1 MEVSTVSVSNAY
13 VVGYGMID
21 ALGSHPSQCF
31 EGMIDHKD
39 YAMKLDF
46 MGDHKIQ
53 YGIPCHHDTV
63 LPEGFAPKK
72 LKNMTRAQ
80 ELAIHAVDQALKH
93 SNLPHSSNVAVIMS
107 SCSNDVETLDANFQ
121 RLKDNKRVNPFTIV
135 NRIPDMIAGQI
146 CTYYQ
151 FHGASVA
158 LQASCATG
166 MYSIDYA
173 MRILDEYDYVIVGG
187 ADAGVFEIA
196 LKYFSSI
203 GALGNHNCP
212 FDEER
217 EGFVMGEGAGVMILQ
232 SMEKV
237 QEYGSKIHAKLFPV
251 GSATD
256 GFDLTSPA
264 SDGRGAKIA
273 LNKALSKLPTKKID
287 MVSAHA
293 TSTPVG
299 DIVEYNVI
307 KEFFNNIPMYAPK
320 SKIGH
325 TLGASGILECI
336 YSIESMKNRVIP
348 RCYNLKNCSYDIDNI
363 LVKDAVKLSG
373 VDTLRTMNNSFG
385 FGGKC
390 ASQVV
395 EVSWF
400 YP

>member
-1 MEVSTVSVSNAY
+1 VSVSNAY

-21 ALGSHPSQCF
+21 ALGNTPSQCF
-31 EGMIDHKD
+31 EGLIDHKD
-39 YAMKLDF
+39 YTMELDF

-53 YGIPCHHDTV
+53 YGIPCHHDTL

-72 LKNMTRAQ
+72 LKTMTRAQ
-80 ELAIHAVDQALKH
+80 ELALHAVDQALKH
-93 SNLPHSSNVAVIMS
+93 SNLPHSSNVAVIIS
-107 SCSNDVETLDANFQ
+107 SCSNDVEALDANYQ
-121 RLKDNKRVNPFTIV
+121 KLKDNKRVNPFTIV
-135 NRIPDMIAGQI
+135 NRIPDMIVGHI
-146 CTYYQ
+146 CTHYQ
-151 FHGASVA
+151 FHGASLA

-187 ADAGVFEIA
+187 SDAGVFEMA

-203 GALGNHNCP
+203 GALGNKNCP
-212 FDEER
+212 FDDNR
-217 EGFVMGEGAGVMILQ
+217 EGFVMGEGAGVLILQ

-251 GSATD
+251 GAATD

-264 SDGRGAKIA
+264 TDGRGAKIA
-273 LNKALSKLPTKKID
+273 MNKALSKLYNKKID

-293 TSTPVG
+293 TSTPAG
-299 DIVEYNVI
+299 DIVEYNTI
-307 KEFFNNIPMYAPK
+307 IEQLGDIPIYAPK

-325 TLGASGILECI
+325 TLSAASILECI
-336 YSIESMKNRVIP
+336 YSIESMKRKIIP
-348 RCYNLKNCSYDIDNI
+348 RCYNLKSAEYDTNNN
-363 LVKDAVKLSG
+363 LVRASVPLSG
-373 VDTLRTMNNSFG
+373 GIDTLRTLNNSFG

-390 ASQVV
+390 ASQVI

>member
-1 MEVSTVSVSNAY
+1 MSVSNAY

-21 ALGSHPSQCF
+21 ALGRYPSQCF
-31 EGMIDHKD
+31 EGLIDHKD
-39 YAMKLDF
+39 YTMELDF

-53 YGIPCHHDTV
+53 YGIPCLHDTL

-72 LKNMTRAQ
+72 LKTMTRAQ
-80 ELAIHAVDQALKH
+80 ELALHAVDQALKH
-93 SNLPHSSNVAVIMS
+93 SNLPHSSNVAVIIS
-107 SCSNDVETLDANFQ
+107 SCSNDVEALDANYQ
-121 RLKDNKRVNPFTIV
+121 KLKDNKRVNPFTIV
-135 NRIPDMIAGQI
+135 NRIPDMIVGHI
-146 CTYYQ
+146 CTHYQ
-151 FHGASVA
+151 FHGASLA

-187 ADAGVFEIA
+187 SDAGVFEMA

-203 GALGNHNCP
+203 GALGNKNCP
-212 FDEER
+212 FDDNR
-217 EGFVMGEGAGVMILQ
+217 EGFVMGEGAGVLILQ

-251 GSATD
+251 GAATD

-264 SDGRGAKIA
+264 TDGRGAKIA
-273 LNKALSKLPTKKID
+273 MNKALSKLYNKKID

-293 TSTPVG
+293 TSTPAG
-299 DIVEYNVI
+299 DIVEYNTI
-307 KEFFNNIPMYAPK
+307 IEQLGDIPIYAPK

-325 TLGASGILECI
+325 TLSAASILECI
-336 YSIESMKNRVIP
+336 YSIESMKRKIIP
-348 RCYNLKNCSYDIDNI
+348 RCYNLKSAEYDTNNN
-363 LVKDAVKLSG
+363 LVRASVPLSG
-373 VDTLRTMNNSFG
+373 GIDTLRTLNNSFG

-390 ASQVV
+390 ASQVI

>member
-1 MEVSTVSVSNAY
+1 MSVSNAY

-21 ALGSHPSQCF
+21 ALGNTPSQCF
-31 EGMIDHKD
+31 EGLIDHKD
-39 YAMKLDF
+39 YTMELDF

-53 YGIPCHHDTV
+53 YGIPCHHDTL

-72 LKNMTRAQ
+72 LKTMTRAQ
-80 ELAIHAVDQALKH
+80 ELALHAVDQALKH
-93 SNLPHSSNVAVIMS
+93 SNLPHSSNVAVIIS
-107 SCSNDVETLDANFQ
+107 SCSNDVEALDANYQ
-121 RLKDNKRVNPFTIV
+121 KLKDNKRVNPFTIV
-135 NRIPDMIAGQI
+135 NRIPDMIVGHI
-146 CTYYQ
+146 CTHYQ
-151 FHGASVA
+151 FHGASLA

-187 ADAGVFEIA
+187 SDAGVFEMA

-203 GALGNHNCP
+203 GALGNKNCP
-212 FDEER
+212 FDDNR
-217 EGFVMGEGAGVMILQ
+217 EGFVMGEGAGVLILQ

-251 GSATD
+251 GAATD

-264 SDGRGAKIA
+264 TDGRGAKIA
-273 LNKALSKLPTKKID
+273 MNKALSKLYNKKID

-293 TSTPVG
+293 TSTPAG
-299 DIVEYNVI
+299 DIVEYNTI
-307 KEFFNNIPMYAPK
+307 IEQLGDIPIYAPK

-325 TLGASGILECI
+325 TLSAASILECI
-336 YSIESMKNRVIP
+336 YSIESMKRKIIP
-348 RCYNLKNCSYDIDNI
+348 RCYNLKSAEYDTNNN
-363 LVKDAVKLSG
+363 LVRASVPLSG
-373 VDTLRTMNNSFG
+373 GIDTLRTLNNSFG

-390 ASQVV
+390 ASQVI

>member
-1 MEVSTVSVSNAY
+1 MSVSNAY

-21 ALGSHPSQCF
+21 ALGSNPSQCF
-31 EGMIDHKD
+31 KGMLDDKN
-39 YAMKLDF
+39 YSTKLDC

-53 YGIPCHHDTV
+53 YGIPCHHDTL

-72 LKNMTRAQ
+72 LKTMTRAQ

-93 SNLPHSSNVAVIMS
+93 SNLPHSSNVAVIIS
-107 SCSNDVETLDANFQ
+107 SCSNDVESLDANFQ
-121 RLKDNKRVNPFTIV
+121 RLKDNKRVNPFTVV
-135 NRIPDMIAGQI
+135 NRIPDMIVGHI
-146 CTYYQ
+146 CTQYQ
-151 FHGASVA
+151 FHGASLA

-187 ADAGVFEIA
+187 SDAGVFEMA

-203 GALGNHNCP
+203 GALGNRNMP

-251 GSATD
+251 GAATD

-273 LNKALSKLPTKKID
+273 MNKAVSKLPTKKID

-299 DIVEYNVI
+299 DIIEYQTI
-307 KEFFNNIPMYAPK
+307 IDKFGDIPIYAPK

-336 YSIESMKNRVIP
+336 YSIESMKRRIIP
-348 RCYNLKNCSYDIDNI
+348 RCFNLHKASYDLTNS
-363 LVKDAVKLSG
+363 LVRASVPLSG
-373 VDTLRTMNNSFG
+373 KIDTLRTMNNSFG

-390 ASQVV
+390 ASQVI

>member
-1 MEVSTVSVSNAY
+1 MSVSNAY

-31 EGMIDHKD
+31 EGLIDHKD

-72 LKNMTRAQ
+72 LKTMTRAQ

-93 SNLPHSSNVAVIMS
+93 SNLPHSSNVAVIIS
-107 SCSNDVETLDANFQ
+107 SCSNDVESLDANFQ
-121 RLKDNKRVNPFTIV
+121 RLKDNKRVNPFTVV
-135 NRIPDMIAGQI
+135 NRIPDMIVGHI
-146 CTYYQ
+146 CTQYQ
-151 FHGASVA
+151 FHGASLA

-187 ADAGVFEIA
+187 ADAGVFEMA

-203 GALGNHNCP
+203 GALGNRNMP

-251 GSATD
+251 GAATD

-264 SDGRGAKIA
+264 TDGRGAKIA
-273 LNKALSKLPTKKID
+273 MNKAISKLPTKKID

-299 DIVEYNVI
+299 DIIEYQTI
-307 KEFFNNIPMYAPK
+307 IDKFGDIPIYAPK

-336 YSIESMKNRVIP
+336 YSIESMKRRIIP
-348 RCYNLKNCSYDIDNI
+348 RCFNLHKASYDLTNS
-363 LVKDAVKLSG
+363 LVRASVPLSG
-373 VDTLRTMNNSFG
+373 KIDTLRTMNNSFG

-390 ASQVV
+390 ASQVI

>member
-1 MEVSTVSVSNAY
+1 MSVSNAY

-21 ALGSHPSQCF
+21 ALGRYPSQCF
-31 EGMIDHKD
+31 NGLIDHKD
-39 YAMKLDF
+39 YTMELDF

-53 YGIPCHHDTV
+53 YGIPCLHDTL

-72 LKNMTRAQ
+72 LKTMTRAQ
-80 ELAIHAVDQALKH
+80 ELALHAVDQALKH
-93 SNLPHSSNVAVIMS
+93 SNLPHSSNVAVIIS
-107 SCSNDVETLDANFQ
+107 SCSNDVEALDANYQ
-121 RLKDNKRVNPFTIV
+121 KLKDNKRVNPFTIV
-135 NRIPDMIAGQI
+135 NRIPDMIVGHI
-146 CTYYQ
+146 CTHYQ
-151 FHGASVA
+151 FHGASLA

-187 ADAGVFEIA
+187 ADAGVFEMA

-203 GALGNHNCP
+203 GALGNRNMP
-212 FDEER
+212 FDEDR

-251 GSATD
+251 GAATD
-256 GFDLTSPA
+256 AFDLTSPA
-264 SDGRGAKIA
+264 TDGRGAKIA
-273 LNKALSKLPTKKID
+273 MNKALSKLYNDKID

-299 DIVEYNVI
+299 DIIEYETI
-307 KEFFNNIPMYAPK
+307 IDRFGDIPIYAPK

-325 TLGASGILECI
+325 TLGAAGILECI
-336 YSIESMKNRVIP
+336 YSIESMKRRIIP
-348 RCYNLKNCSYDIDNI
+348 RCFNLHKASYDKTNS
-363 LVKDAVKLSG
+363 LVRASVPLSG
-373 VDTLRTMNNSFG
+373 GNDTLRTLNNSFG

-390 ASQVV
+390 ASQVI

>member
-1 MEVSTVSVSNAY
+1 MSVSNAY

-31 EGMIDHKD
+31 EGLIDHKD

-72 LKNMTRAQ
+72 LKTMTRAQ

-93 SNLPHSSNVAVIMS
+93 SNLPHSSNVAVIIS
-107 SCSNDVETLDANFQ
+107 SCSNDVESLDANFQ
-121 RLKDNKRVNPFTIV
+121 RLKDNKRVNPFTVV
-135 NRIPDMIAGQI
+135 NRIPDMIVGHI
-146 CTYYQ
+146 CTQYQ
-151 FHGASVA
+151 FHGASLA

-187 ADAGVFEIA
+187 SDAGVFEMA

-203 GALGNHNCP
+203 GALGNRNMP

-251 GSATD
+251 GAATD

-264 SDGRGAKIA
+264 TDGRGAKIA
-273 LNKALSKLPTKKID
+273 MNKAISKLPTKKID

-299 DIVEYNVI
+299 DIIEYQTI
-307 KEFFNNIPMYAPK
+307 IDKFGDIPIYAPK

-336 YSIESMKNRVIP
+336 YSIESMKRRIIP
-348 RCYNLKNCSYDIDNI
+348 RCFNLHKASYDLTNS
-363 LVKDAVKLSG
+363 LVRASVPLSG
-373 VDTLRTMNNSFG
+373 KIDTLRTMNNSFG

-390 ASQVV
+390 ASQVI

>member
-1 MEVSTVSVSNAY
+1 MSVSNAY

-31 EGMIDHKD
+31 EGLIDHKD

-72 LKNMTRAQ
+72 LKTMTRAQ

-93 SNLPHSSNVAVIMS
+93 SNLPHSSNVAVIIS
-107 SCSNDVETLDANFQ
+107 SCSNDVESLDANFQ
-121 RLKDNKRVNPFTIV
+121 RLKDNKRVNPFTVV
-135 NRIPDMIAGQI
+135 NRIPDMIVGHI
-146 CTYYQ
+146 CTQYQ
-151 FHGASVA
+151 FHGASLA

-187 ADAGVFEIA
+187 SDAGVFEMA

-217 EGFVMGEGAGVMILQ
+217 EGFVMGEGAGVLILQ

-251 GSATD
+251 GAATD

-264 SDGRGAKIA
+264 TDGRGAKIA
-273 LNKALSKLPTKKID
+273 MNKAISKLPTKKID

-299 DIVEYNVI
+299 DIIEYQTI
-307 KEFFNNIPMYAPK
+307 IDKFGDIPIYAPK

-336 YSIESMKNRVIP
+336 YSIESMKRRIIP
-348 RCYNLKNCSYDIDNI
+348 RCFNLHKASYDLTNS
-363 LVKDAVKLSG
+363 LVRASVPLSG
-373 VDTLRTMNNSFG
+373 KIDTLRTMNNSFG

-390 ASQVV
+390 ASQVI

>member
-1 MEVSTVSVSNAY
+1 VSVSNAY

-21 ALGSHPSQCF
+21 ALGNTPSQCF
-31 EGMIDHKD
+31 EGLIDHKD
-39 YAMKLDF
+39 YTMELDF

-53 YGIPCHHDTV
+53 YGIPCHHDTL

-72 LKNMTRAQ
+72 LKTMTRAQ
-80 ELAIHAVDQALKH
+80 ELALHAVDQALKH
-93 SNLPHSSNVAVIMS
+93 SKLPHSSNVAVIIS
-107 SCSNDVETLDANFQ
+107 SCSNDVEALDANYQ
-121 RLKDNKRVNPFTIV
+121 KLKDNKRVNPFTIV
-135 NRIPDMIAGQI
+135 NRIPDMIVGHI
-146 CTYYQ
+146 CTHYQ
-151 FHGASVA
+151 FHGASLA

-187 ADAGVFEIA
+187 SDAGVFEMA

-203 GALGNHNCP
+203 GALGNKNCP
-212 FDEER
+212 FDDNR
-217 EGFVMGEGAGVMILQ
+217 EGFVMGEGAGVLILQ

-251 GSATD
+251 GAATD

-264 SDGRGAKIA
+264 TDGRGAKIA
-273 LNKALSKLPTKKID
+273 MNKALSKLYNKKID

-293 TSTPVG
+293 TSTPAG
-299 DIVEYNVI
+299 DIVEYNTI
-307 KEFFNNIPMYAPK
+307 IEQLGDIPIYAPK

-325 TLGASGILECI
+325 TLSAASILECI
-336 YSIESMKNRVIP
+336 YSIESMKRKIIP
-348 RCYNLKNCSYDIDNI
+348 RCYNLKSAEYDTNNN
-363 LVKDAVKLSG
+363 LVRASVPLSG
-373 VDTLRTMNNSFG
+373 GIDTLRTLNNSFG

-390 ASQVV
+390 ASQVI

>member
-1 MEVSTVSVSNAY
+1 MSVSNAY

-31 EGMIDHKD
+31 EGLIDHKD

-72 LKNMTRAQ
+72 LKTMTRAQ

-93 SNLPHSSNVAVIMS
+93 SNLPHSSNVAVIIS
-107 SCSNDVETLDANFQ
+107 SCSNDVESLDANFQ
-121 RLKDNKRVNPFTIV
+121 RLKDNKRVNPFTVV
-135 NRIPDMIAGQI
+135 NRIPDMIVGHI
-146 CTYYQ
+146 CTQYQ
-151 FHGASVA
+151 FHGASLA

-187 ADAGVFEIA
+187 SDAGVFEMA

-203 GALGNHNCP
+203 GALGNRNMP

-251 GSATD
+251 GAATD

-273 LNKALSKLPTKKID
+273 MNKAVSKLPTKKID

-299 DIVEYNVI
+299 DIIEYQTI
-307 KEFFNNIPMYAPK
+307 IDKFGDIPIYAPK

-336 YSIESMKNRVIP
+336 YSIESMKRRIIP
-348 RCYNLKNCSYDIDNI
+348 RCFNLHKASYDLTNS
-363 LVKDAVKLSG
+363 LVRASVPLSG
-373 VDTLRTMNNSFG
+373 KIDTLRTMNNSFG

-390 ASQVV
+390 ASQVI